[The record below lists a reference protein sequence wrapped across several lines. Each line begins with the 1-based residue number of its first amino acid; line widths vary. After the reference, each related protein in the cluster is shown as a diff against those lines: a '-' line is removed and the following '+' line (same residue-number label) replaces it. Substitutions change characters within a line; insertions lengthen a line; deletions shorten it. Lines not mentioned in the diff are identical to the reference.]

1 MIQMKSNRTIPT
13 NLSRS
18 LLIASLTFSLGAQ
31 IHTAQPTFA
40 VSTAPPPQ
48 LAPAGQPSDMIASS
62 ATVSTT
68 VYLPAIVKPDPVT
81 LSDQTNIIETGR
93 VAVYGMVVNNTSD
106 PMYNVRLRITAYG
119 SLGPGSLDFQPAISR
134 VDPGKRAPY
143 SFSASTQALGTV
155 SSVVVRVV
163 GYDSTSSTQLYPLVV
178 TSVTPESSTVLR
190 IIVRNT
196 SAVTVLPI
204 VAPVAISGTGQVVY
218 VAQLNLS
225 DVLAPGAELSFRLST
240 SAAALPNVTWIGF
253 AEGAEANM
261 ARQSSGSEPRAFAS
275 PRQ

>member
-1 MIQMKSNRTIPT
+1 
-13 NLSRS
+13 
-18 LLIASLTFSLGAQ
+18 
-31 IHTAQPTFA
+31 
-40 VSTAPPPQ
+40 
-48 LAPAGQPSDMIASS
+48 
-62 ATVSTT
+62 
-68 VYLPAIVKPDPVT
+68 
-81 LSDQTNIIETGR
+81 
-93 VAVYGMVVNNTSD
+93 MVVNNTSD

-155 SSVVVRVV
+155 SSVVARVV

-178 TSVTPESSTVLR
+178 TSVTPESSTALR

-204 VAPVAISGTGQVVY
+204 VAPVAINGTGQVVY

-240 SAAALPNVTWIGF
+240 SAAALPGVTWIGF

-261 ARQSSGSEPRAFAS
+261 ARQASGSEPRAFAS